1 MSARLKPLLG
11 ALITAYIVFFVGVTY
26 FFGPLMANDAPAG
39 AMMPG
44 WLSLAIVSVLLVLFF
59 DWVNVSVGNP
69 IRSGLIVAI
78 GQILLV
84 DVYYVLNGTR
94 GIAAA
99 GASAA
104 LLIVGWV
111 AVGMVYGKLSGASAH
126 DAGGGGEH
134 SAPAGPTGGVA

>member
-11 ALITAYIVFFVGVTY
+11 ALITAYMVFFVGVTY
-26 FFGPLMANDAPAG
+26 FLSPLMANDAPAG

-69 IRSGLIVAI
+69 VRSGLIVAI

-99 GASAA
+99 GASVV
-104 LLIVGWV
+104 LLLVGWV
-111 AVGMVYGKLSGASAH
+111 AVGMVYGKLS
-126 DAGGGGEH
+126 D
-134 SAPAGPTGGVA
+134 PTGGMA

>member
-11 ALITAYIVFFVGVTY
+11 ALITAYTIFFVGVTY
-26 FFGPLMANDAPAG
+26 FFGPLLANDAPTG
-39 AMMPG
+39 AMVPG

-78 GQILLV
+78 GQIILV

-99 GASAA
+99 GASVV
-104 LLIVGWV
+104 LLLVGWV
-111 AVGMVYGKLSGASAH
+111 AVGVVYGKLSG
-126 DAGGGGEH
+126 
-134 SAPAGPTGGVA
+134 PTGGTA